1 MNANFI
7 ANVVANGSAI
17 EYDAMDT
24 QYVFNANDYFFTVWI
39 ASGADNEGVEYA
51 SSKSQKATK
60 EEIIKAMDYDADFKT
75 NNAEALTK
83 IGVIPALATYDAIKS
98 EAVYA

>member
-1 MNANFI
+1 MNATFI

-24 QYVFNANDYFFTVWI
+24 RYVFNANDYFFTVWI

-51 SSKSQKATK
+51 SSKSQRATK
-60 EEIIKAMDYDADFKT
+60 EEIIKAMDYNADFKL

-83 IGVIPALATYDAIKS
+83 IGMIPAKATYAALKA
-98 EAVYA
+98 EAA